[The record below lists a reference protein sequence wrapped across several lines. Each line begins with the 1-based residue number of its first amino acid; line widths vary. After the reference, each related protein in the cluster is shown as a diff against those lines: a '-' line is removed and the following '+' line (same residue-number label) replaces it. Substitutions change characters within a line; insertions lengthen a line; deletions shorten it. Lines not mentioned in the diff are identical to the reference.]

1 MEKGSQVQY
10 FVELAI
16 FDGKVEAFKK
26 LAQEAIN
33 IALAKSKVLGYQFY
47 FNSDGSKCFLLEQ
60 YPDSEALL
68 PHIASL
74 QSIVQRVLAV
84 SRVTRFEVYGNLN
97 PETKSTL
104 ADFGAKIFE
113 YWNGFVRQTNRA

>member
-1 MEKGSQVQY
+1 MMEKSSQVQY

-16 FDGKVEAFKK
+16 YDGKVEAFKK

-33 IALAKSKVLGYQFY
+33 IALDKSKVLGYQFY

-60 YPDSEALL
+60 YPDSESLL

-74 QSIVQRVLAV
+74 QPIVQRVLAV

-97 PETKSTL
+97 PEAKSTL

-113 YWNGFVRQTNRA
+113 YWNGFVR